1 VQEDIMITDEQV
13 AFYRDNGYLVVEN
26 VLSPTQVAALRREVE
41 EMVAGSAEVQEHTE
55 VYDLE
60 ETHTPQRPRVRRIKT
75 PHRWMSSVDEL
86 VTDPKLVG
94 ILTRLVGPG
103 VRFQTSKLNMKA
115 AGFGAPVEWHQDWAF
130 YPHTNDDLL
139 AVGVMLDDVDA
150 ENGPMLVMPGSH
162 RGPVYDHHHDG
173 YFCGAIDPQTCDL
186 DISRAVAVTAPAGSM
201 SFHHVRL
208 LHGSALNRS
217 AHDRRLLLLQ
227 YTAVD
232 AWPLVRP
239 VQDITAYDNLIV
251 AGEPT
256 VAPRL
261 AAVPVRLPL
270 PSAPY
275 QGSIYENQ
283 RGSARRYF
291 DTYQETV
298 RVGS

>member
-13 AFYRDNGYLVVEN
+13 VFYRDNGYLVVEN
-26 VLSPTQVAALRREVE
+26 VLSPPQVAALRREVE
-41 EMVAGSAEVQEHTE
+41 ELVAGSAEVQEHTE

-60 ETHTPQRPRVRRIKT
+60 ETHTLQRPRVRRIKT

-94 ILTRLVGPG
+94 ILTRLIGPG

-139 AVGVMLDDVDA
+139 AVGIMLDDVDA
-150 ENGPMLVMPGSH
+150 ENGPMLVIPGSH
-162 RGPVYDHHHDG
+162 RGPVYDHHRDG
-173 YFCGAIDPQTCDL
+173 YFCGAIDPQACAL
-186 DISRAVAVTAPAGSM
+186 DVSQAVAVTAPAGSM

-239 VQDITAYDNLIV
+239 VQDVTAYDELIV

-270 PSAPY
+270 PPAPY

-298 RVGS
+298 RVGP